1 MAGLKALISLDG
13 TKLSEHAFQL
23 LPLLKTM
30 GFDSVRLVSVWES
43 AWEESESGRKEEAFG
58 EATEKGRAF
67 LEAYL
72 DEQATAA
79 RSAGFAAETV
89 VRIGRAADE
98 VVEAAQGVDLVL
110 IATHGRSG
118 ISRWWLGSVAD
129 KVLREV
135 ACPVL
140 IIGPNVQQDLAP
152 AKIGRILLP
161 LDGSDQ
167 AEEAIPVASWL
178 AALTNSEIEV
188 VRSMS
193 LTPVA
198 YDASMSIYSADLI
211 GSLEESVQEYLALAK
226 SKLPGRKVTTTMLVG
241 GAAEL
246 ITEHLQQHPAGLIVM
261 TSHGRS
267 GVRRAALGSV
277 TDRLLHGP
285 APVLVVRGGGKLLS
299 QAKSAS

>member
-1 MAGLKALISLDG
+1 MAGLKALIPLDG

-72 DEQATAA
+72 DEQAATA
-79 RSAGFAAETV
+79 RGSGFAVETV

-98 VVEAAQGVDLVL
+98 IVEAAEGIDLLL

-129 KVLREV
+129 KIVREV

-152 AKIGRILLP
+152 AKISRILLP
-161 LDGSDQ
+161 LDGSEQ
-167 AEEAIPVASWL
+167 AEEAIPLAGWL
-178 AALTNSEIEV
+178 AGLTNSEIEV

-211 GSLEESVQEYLALAK
+211 GSLERVRAGVPGHRKSQAPRPESDDDDA
-226 SKLPGRKVTTTMLVG
+226 RW
-241 GAAEL
+241 
-246 ITEHLQQHPAGLIVM
+246 
-261 TSHGRS
+261 R
-267 GVRRAALGSV
+267 
-277 TDRLLHGP
+277 
-285 APVLVVRGGGKLLS
+285 RGGTDHGAPAATPGGPRRHDVSWTLRS
-299 QAKSAS
+299 QARGARQRH